1 MKKDLIRLIPMIRR
15 FAFSL
20 TGNQHDADDLL
31 QNTVERLLDKGV
43 PDDVMLEKWMFKVC
57 RNIWIDEYRARK
69 VRQNAVFS
77 EVLTEYQI
85 VDGEAEQTSQ
95 ISLNELNQAMDIL
108 PDEQRSIISLVA
120 LQGFSYKDV
129 AETLAIPVGTVMSR
143 LARARVS
150 LHKLIRHDQSK
161 GELA

>member
-1 MKKDLIRLIPMIRR
+1 MIRR

-43 PDDVMLEKWMFKVC
+43 PDDIVLEKWMFKVC
-57 RNIWIDEYRARK
+57 RNIWIDEYRSRK

-77 EVLTEYQI
+77 TELTEHQI
-85 VDGEAEQTSQ
+85 VDGEAEQSSQ
-95 ISLNELNQAMDIL
+95 VSLNELNQAMEIL

-150 LHKLIRHDQSK
+150 LHKLIRQDQNK
-161 GELA
+161 GELV

>member
-1 MKKDLIRLIPMIRR
+1 MIRR